1 GAPQKHH
8 YTLNQQ
14 VGSITLQ
21 RDVIETFDD
30 LDSMMHHIKT
40 AQKGQS
46 SRYSFQSIEDV
57 NKYFGDISIESKFM
71 SLLDINEKK

>member
-1 GAPQKHH
+1 
-8 YTLNQQ
+8 
-14 VGSITLQ
+14 
-21 RDVIETFDD
+21 
-30 LDSMMHHIKT
+30 MMHHIKT